1 MPTNDL
7 ISVLRERRRRLDMRQ
22 AEVGAQIGLSAS
34 EVSRIENGR
43 RRFPLHLVD
52 DWANALGLRIDVAVK
67 TCDVGGVHV
76 SSELSADAV

>member
-7 ISVLRERRRRLDMRQ
+7 ISVLRERRRLLDMRQ
-22 AEVGAQIGLSAS
+22 SEVGARIGLSAS

-52 DWANALGLRIDVAVK
+52 DWADALGLRIDVAVK
-67 TCDVGGVHV
+67 SCDEGGVHV
-76 SSELSADAV
+76 SSQLTAEAV